1 MGHKAS
7 VSHFPADLIR
17 QREKPERAA
26 KSSVD
31 YWKTKVGPRTVRG
44 TPTAELYVRL
54 REEGRDAWVC
64 LDTANRGAAATKAR
78 DLWLAVKSKGIDAAL
93 EEFHPKA
100 APRPERSATVGEV
113 IAAAKLATKARASS
127 FNQYEIS
134 MRRLVAGVLGMVP
147 TKAVFAHGSDA
158 ALQWRAKIEKTSL
171 DVLTDARVEQWR
183 KTYLAAAPDEVARLR
198 SKNTAAAII
207 RNARALLAPDMVKAF
222 GDSLRIP
229 TPAPLSG
236 LSIGGSTRR
245 FKSTTD
251 PRQLYA
257 AAVKEL
263 SGDTLAAFLLCLTA
277 GLRRGEVDSL
287 PWDHID
293 LDAGLVHVHATKW
306 FLPKTEESQRST
318 PIQPAVVK
326 LLRAHRRANPD
337 TDMVLAGLDP
347 SEARSVRQTRCKCW
361 VSLRAWLRKKGFTT
375 PNPVHELRKLSGSMV
390 NATAGIEAARRHLGH
405 RNTSTTSA
413 SYIVGSAAMVDLTS
427 KPSAK

>member
-1 MGHKAS
+1 MKAIGL
-7 VSHFPADLIR
+7 PALLQELR
-17 QREKPERAA
+17 PEK
-26 KSSVD
+26 
-31 YWKTKVGPRTVRG
+31 
-44 TPTAELYVRL
+44 
-54 REEGRDAWVC
+54 
-64 LDTANRGAAATKAR
+64 
-78 DLWLAVKSKGIDAAL
+78 
-93 EEFHPKA
+93 
-100 APRPERSATVGEV
+100 RPERSATVGEV

-127 FNQYEIS
+127 FNQYEVS

-158 ALQWRAKIEKTSL
+158 ALEWRAKIEKTSL

-183 KTYLAAAPDEVARLR
+183 KNYLAAAPDEVARLR

-222 GDSLRIP
+222 GGSLRIP

-257 AAVKEL
+257 DALVEL

-287 PWDHID
+287 PWAHLD
-293 LDAGLVHVHATKW
+293 LDAGVVHVQATKW

-318 PIQPAVVK
+318 PIQSVVVK
-326 LLRAHRRANPD
+326 LLRAHRAANPD
-337 TDMVLAGLDP
+337 ADMVLAGLDA
-347 SEARSVRQTRCKCW
+347 SKARSVRQTRCKCW
-361 VSLRAWLRKKGFTT
+361 VALRVWLRKKGFTT

-390 NATAGIEAARRHLGH
+390 NASAGIEAARRHLGH

-413 SYIVGSAAMVDLTS
+413 SYIVGAAAMVDLTS